1 MAFDISMAKTALEGG
16 MSEAQELIRDPAKIE
31 GLLVNMEEA
40 LKNVP
45 LAGDTLSKVPLTVS
59 LIKSYITKE
68 YTEVSPKVIVSL
80 LSAFIYLLKKKDLIA
95 DNIPLLGQVDDI
107 AVLGLALNFVEPELN
122 AYAQWREAK
131 NTPVAE
137 APAEEAPA
145 EETPAAEVPAEE
157 APAEETPA
165 EEAPAEEAAAA
176 EAPAAEAPAGE
187 ERAEA

>member
-131 NTPVAE
+131 NTPAAE

-145 EETPAAEVPAEE
+145 EETPAAEA
-157 APAEETPA
+157 PA
-165 EEAPAEEAAAA
+165 EEAPAEEASAA
-176 EAPAAEAPAGE
+176 EAPAAEVPAGE

>member
-1 MAFDISMAKTALEGG
+1 MAFDINSAKAALEGG

-31 GLLVNMEEA
+31 GLLVNMEAA
-40 LKNVP
+40 LKDIPV
-45 LAGDTLSKVPLTVS
+45 AGDTLSKVPLTVS

-107 AVLGLALNFVEPELN
+107 AVMGLALNFVEPELN
-122 AYAQWREAK
+122 AYAQWREQK
-131 NTPVAE
+131 NAPAAE
-137 APAEEAPA
+137 A
-145 EETPAAEVPAEE
+145 PAAEVP
-157 APAEETPA
+157 
-165 EEAPAEEAAAA
+165 AA
-176 EAPAAEAPAGE
+176 EAPAAEASAAEAPAAEASAGE

>member
-1 MAFDISMAKTALEGG
+1 MAFDINSAKAALEGG

-31 GLLVNMEEA
+31 GLLVNMEAA
-40 LKNVP
+40 LKDIPV
-45 LAGDTLSKVPLTVS
+45 AGDTLSKVPLTVS

-107 AVLGLALNFVEPELN
+107 AVMGLALNFVEPELN
-122 AYAQWREAK
+122 AYAQWREQKSA
-131 NTPVAE
+131 PAAE
-137 APAEEAPA
+137 APAAEAP
-145 EETPAAEVPAEE
+145 
-157 APAEETPA
+157 
-165 EEAPAEEAAAA
+165 AA